1 MEPVPANALASTV
14 EPASAV
20 EPVAAVEP
28 GRAWL
33 RGAMWV
39 FHLALPLLGLWLLL
53 ARPVADLHWEHHPS
67 HFWLIAAVAALNVA
81 LAVVVLRAAL
91 RHTDGRLF
99 LVACAFTAAAG
110 FLGLHALAT
119 PHVLLDRPNEGF
131 ALASPVGLLVAAAF
145 ALASAADFTPERS
158 AALLRR
164 RHLLLGGLAALL
176 LAWAVDSLLGL
187 PPLSKVPVAA
197 DNGRYL
203 RGLAVPGVALYAAA
217 ALDYYL
223 VYRRRPAVMLL
234 SVLTAWAL
242 LAESMIAMVLSR
254 NWRLSW
260 WEWHLLMAAG
270 FALVAYSAY
279 VQYRREGTAA
289 GLFDSIGAEHTA
301 RRIRAEYGEALD
313 RLVQAIE
320 QHTEPG
326 RPDERLASVTAGLS
340 DRFGLTERQV
350 AVLARA
356 AEALAAEREQIRHLD
371 ALVAVGRE
379 ARAVGSEADLLRT
392 ALARISAGFGR
403 DEVRIGLVTDGRL
416 VFPPGPGGAPAAGG
430 AAANGAAVAKA
441 GAAKAGA
448 DRGGADRV
456 GADKVGVDTVGVDT
470 VGADGAAEQA
480 LATRQ
485 PVQAADDRWVLPLL
499 VEGKPAGVL
508 AARRIHGRY
517 GERDRPVLAS
527 LASLLSVT
535 LENARLYHQLDG
547 LFRSYLS
554 PDVATALIADP
565 AQAALGGAV
574 VEVTALFAD
583 LRGFT
588 TFSERATPEQIVEL
602 LNRYFAAA
610 TRCILAEGGTI
621 VQFVGDALMALFNA
635 PVRQPDH
642 ALRAGRA
649 ALAMQAAVGSLAGPD
664 SPLFRVGINTGP
676 ALVGNIGSDLLR
688 NFNAMGD
695 AVNVAARLES
705 AAQPGEVVMGASTHA
720 AIGPAARVAP
730 LGDLQVKG
738 REQPVRAY
746 RLLAI
751 AQVAGG

>member
-1 MEPVPANALASTV
+1 
-14 EPASAV
+14 
-20 EPVAAVEP
+20 
-28 GRAWL
+28 
-33 RGAMWV
+33 
-39 FHLALPLLGLWLLL
+39 
-53 ARPVADLHWEHHPS
+53 
-67 HFWLIAAVAALNVA
+67 
-81 LAVVVLRAAL
+81 
-91 RHTDGRLF
+91 
-99 LVACAFTAAAG
+99 
-110 FLGLHALAT
+110 
-119 PHVLLDRPNEGF
+119 
-131 ALASPVGLLVAAAF
+131 
-145 ALASAADFTPERS
+145 
-158 AALLRR
+158 
-164 RHLLLGGLAALL
+164 
-176 LAWAVDSLLGL
+176 
-187 PPLSKVPVAA
+187 
-197 DNGRYL
+197 
-203 RGLAVPGVALYAAA
+203 
-217 ALDYYL
+217 
-223 VYRRRPAVMLL
+223 
-234 SVLTAWAL
+234 
-242 LAESMIAMVLSR
+242 
-254 NWRLSW
+254 
-260 WEWHLLMAAG
+260 
-270 FALVAYSAY
+270 VAYSAY

-289 GLFDSIGAEHTA
+289 GLFDSVGTEHTA

-313 RLVQAIE
+313 RLVGAIE
-320 QHTEPG
+320 RHSDAG
-326 RPDERLASVTAGLS
+326 RPGERLAAAAAGLS
-340 DRFGLTERQV
+340 DRFGLTERQA

-379 ARAVGSEADLLRT
+379 ARATGGEADLLRT

-416 VFPPGPGGAPAAGG
+416 VFPAELGGAPVTGRAVAAATAATAAAAADG
-430 AAANGAAVAKA
+430 AA
-441 GAAKAGA
+441 
-448 DRGGADRV
+448 
-456 GADKVGVDTVGVDT
+456 VDT
-470 VGADGAAEQA
+470 VGAGVVGVDEVAVTRAAVDGGGEDVAAERA

-485 PVQAADDRWVLPLL
+485 PVQAADGRWVLPLL

-508 AARRIHGRY
+508 AARRSHGRY

-527 LASLLSVT
+527 LASLLSVS

-635 PVRQPDH
+635 PVRQADH

-649 ALAMQAAVGSLAGPD
+649 ALAMQAAVGGLAGPD
-664 SPLFRVGINTGP
+664 APLFRVGINTGP
-676 ALVGNIGSDLLR
+676 ALVGNIGSDQLR

-705 AAQPGEVVMGASTHA
+705 VARPGEVVVGASTQA
-720 AIGPAARVAP
+720 AIGAVAEIAP

-746 RLLAI
+746 RLLGI
-751 AQVAGG
+751 AEATGE